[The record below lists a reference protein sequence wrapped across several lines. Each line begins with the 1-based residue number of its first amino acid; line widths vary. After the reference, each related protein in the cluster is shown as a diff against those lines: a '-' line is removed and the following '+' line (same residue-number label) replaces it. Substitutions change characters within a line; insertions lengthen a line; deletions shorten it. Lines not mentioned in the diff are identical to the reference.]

1 MLYFCTE
8 IVFWK
13 FDLEL
18 ILQKNK
24 NSLRLACMKKNLEKF
39 RTKLIEIWSS
49 QNSLEKGEGYRI
61 IKIQM
66 NSPLDGLVEP
76 FFDFIISVSPN
87 EPVRP
92 K

>member
-49 QNSLEKGEGYRI
+49 QNLDSLMYDNPGVLQILFKAMY
-61 IKIQM
+61 IK
-66 NSPLDGLVEP
+66 ET
-76 FFDFIISVSPN
+76 
-87 EPVRP
+87 
-92 K
+92 